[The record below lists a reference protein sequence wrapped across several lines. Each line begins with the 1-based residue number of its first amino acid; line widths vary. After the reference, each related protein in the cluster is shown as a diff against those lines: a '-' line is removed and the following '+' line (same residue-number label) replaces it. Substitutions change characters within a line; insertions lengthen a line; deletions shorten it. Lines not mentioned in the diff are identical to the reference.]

1 MFELFVNKDGYVQS
15 RPIKYQELKYKY
27 VKNKLEK
34 DDGFLDTDGGLSK
47 FLQDEADG
55 IYRQPER
62 E

>member
-1 MFELFVNKDGYVQS
+1 MKPKFKLFVGPDGCVQS
-15 RPIKYQELKYKY
+15 KPIKYKY
-27 VKNKLEK
+27 VKNKLEY

-55 IYRQPER
+55 IYRKPER